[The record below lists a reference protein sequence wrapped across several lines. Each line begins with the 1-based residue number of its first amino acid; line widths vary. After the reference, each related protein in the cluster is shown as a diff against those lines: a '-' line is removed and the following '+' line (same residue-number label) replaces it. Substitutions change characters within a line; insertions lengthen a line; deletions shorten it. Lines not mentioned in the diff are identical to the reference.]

1 MTVNELKGHTSIAV
15 AQTMWG
21 MMAPAGKLVL
31 TSGIISPLVLTDC
44 RIFGAAI
51 LFWIASFFTKKEEVT
66 RKDLMLLFFAAL
78 FGIVFNQGSY
88 VLGLSMTSPIN
99 ASILTTSSP
108 ILTMIIAAL
117 YLREPITGKK
127 LMGIFIGATGALI
140 LILGGSGASL
150 NQLGHSWGDL
160 ICVMAQ
166 LSFAC
171 YLVFFKGLITRYSSI
186 TLMKWMFTYSSICML
201 PFSYKDFIQ
210 SDWASLDWKLAGCI
224 FIVVFCGTFI
234 SYLLVP
240 FSQKILRPTVVSMYN
255 YVQPIVA
262 SSVAILW
269 GLDHFN
275 LMKLFAVLLVFIGVF
290 FVTQSKAKLQENKVN
305 S

>member
-275 LMKLFAVLLVFIGVF
+275 LMKLFAVLLVFVGVF